1 MRVNHPGAAARQ
13 QILAEGRLQNIH
25 ETIIQ
30 PFNLV
35 PFPDPA
41 KSYQA
46 FVILATS
53 VVAHSQRIYKN
64 YFVSPEI
71 RTQSRSIDWET
82 VCAEFYNCLPLTSLN
97 RAQDVLSDSR
107 EDF

>member
-1 MRVNHPGAAARQ
+1 MRVNHPGAAACW
-13 QILAEGRLQNIH
+13 QILVEGRLQNLY
-25 ETIIQ
+25 ETIQ

-71 RTQSRSIDWET
+71 RSHSRSIDCET
-82 VCAEFYNCLPLTSLN
+82 DCAEFHFCLPLTSLN